1 MNAKKHILKKA
12 EDLFFR
18 KGYHSTTIRDIAAEA
33 SVNSSMINYYF
44 HSKENLYVSIF
55 EQLQDS
61 LEAVPVIFED
71 SQSLGDRVKTFIDQT
86 IDIAYLHP
94 KLIYL
99 FMIEQLQASTV
110 QIEEI
115 VNSIQKKHFEYFC
128 SLFKSH
134 NKNNSSIPV
143 SQLETTYLAI
153 FGLVKEFFRVEKINS
168 EASKNK
174 RNRFELKKL
183 KDYTEK
189 VISLNELSIEIG

>member
-71 SQSLGDRVKTFIDQT
+71 SQSPGDRVKTFIDQT

-143 SQLETTYLAI
+143 SRLETTYLAI

>member
-143 SQLETTYLAI
+143 SRLETTYLAI

>member
-1 MNAKKHILKKA
+1 MNAKKHIFKKA

-128 SLFKSH
+128 SLFKPH

-143 SQLETTYLAI
+143 FRLETTYFAI

>member
-153 FGLVKEFFRVEKINS
+153 FGLVKEFFG
-168 EASKNK
+168 
-174 RNRFELKKL
+174 LKK
-183 KDYTEK
+183 
-189 VISLNELSIEIG
+189 SIPKPVKTKEIGLN

>member
-18 KGYHSTTIRDIAAEA
+18 KGYHSATIRDIAAEA

-71 SQSLGDRVKTFIDQT
+71 SQSPGDRVKTFIDQT

-143 SQLETTYLAI
+143 SRLETTYLAI

>member
-128 SLFKSH
+128 SLFKPH

-143 SQLETTYLAI
+143 SRLETTYLAI